1 MKKTFIIFAAATM
14 CAACQK
20 APDVSELLGEE
31 PTEITKDE
39 NGLVQEQKGLTK
51 KIHFYPQG

>member
-1 MKKTFIIFAAATM
+1 MIFAAAAM

-31 PTEITKDE
+31 STEVTKDE
-39 NGLVQEQKGLTK
+39 NGVSRAN
-51 KIHFYPQG
+51 IV